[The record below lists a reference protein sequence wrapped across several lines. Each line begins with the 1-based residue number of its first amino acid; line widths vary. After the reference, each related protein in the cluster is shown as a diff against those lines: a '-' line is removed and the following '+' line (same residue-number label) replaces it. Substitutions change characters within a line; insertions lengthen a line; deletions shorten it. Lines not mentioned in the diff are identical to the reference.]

1 MIHNRFL
8 CSSKKCF
15 CSADNHVQC
24 IPGKLDPRLASV
36 SPGQLVASISS
47 TWGRGLRFFPAIL
60 RYPDGQK
67 SLLST
72 NNETFPSLELS
83 LVRFQGV

>member
-1 MIHNRFL
+1 MIRTDACAL
-8 CSSKKCF
+8 QRDIF
-15 CSADNHVQC
+15 CSADNHVEC

-47 TWGRGLRFFPAIL
+47 TWSRGLRFFSCHFEV
-60 RYPDGQK
+60 PDGQQ

-72 NNETFPSLELS
+72 NNETFPRLALS
-83 LVRFQGV
+83 LVRFL